1 MTLFDEAADLEG
13 GAREDYFRKLAED
26 EPELAR
32 ELRALFAYEPTTTQ
46 GARTGD
52 GIRVMGG
59 PRHGAPPDTDG
70 RFEIVRMLGEG
81 GMGTVY
87 LAQQKQPWRRVAL
100 KVLKGELASERVR
113 RRFAAEGDILARL
126 SHPGIASVYEA
137 VDSGAEPYLVMEY
150 VDGIPLGEWKA
161 KTKPDLRTKVQL
173 LIKIAEAIDHAH
185 RSGVVHRDL
194 KPANILVTA
203 DGNPK
208 VLDFGIARVMDP
220 DRVSD
225 SSITQAGEIIGTPAY
240 MSPEQASLD
249 PSRIDHRTD
258 VYVLGVVSYELLTD
272 YMPYPIDTDLMLN
285 LTRIRA
291 LAPTRAGKLAPSLRG
306 DLEVIL
312 DKALQKTPEARY
324 QSAAAFAEDLGRW
337 LRGETILARPPS
349 VLYQLGKFARRNRL
363 LVLAF
368 SALFV
373 ALVVGAVATT
383 MLWLEGRRT
392 QRELER
398 RVDDL
403 VLLQARETLATDAT
417 RAVEMMRALG
427 PSADWAKAYTIG
439 WDARGRGVSED
450 ILKGHEADVEWHDIA
465 PDGTIASASFD
476 GTVRVWHDGVGTV
489 MRGHVGGVNRVAWS
503 SRGVLASAG
512 RDGTVRVWPGG
523 EVVHTHE
530 DECEEIAWAPDGS
543 AIASVGGDGVLALT
557 TMSPR
562 STRQLMR
569 SDKALSAVL
578 WRGDVLVAGGKG
590 ATLVRIDLPT
600 GRPFDAAVVQRLEG
614 HKAEVDILGV
624 FTDGGP
630 LLASGASD
638 GELRIWD
645 GDAVRSFP
653 SPEGSPLKG
662 VEFLSRNQVV
672 TVDRAGTLRIW
683 DLLRGTAASFAGGG
697 VYRDLTVSPDRA
709 WLATA
714 SDDRTTVLWDVQT
727 LESIVLRGHRDAVLH
742 VEIAGGHLVSGG
754 KEGDLRVWPLP
765 NQRTRWPLEAV
776 PRALAVAGSEFVSVD
791 EGGALSR
798 GSLGSGEML
807 EIDEGIDGHLVH
819 WAHDGSRFLTSL
831 RQGVV
836 QVRMADGRKLSQ
848 LELPGRPIMGA
859 FSADDK
865 RMAVVTNDGSLAL
878 VVEGQVAIHALP
890 CGRANA
896 VAFIG
901 AAVAIGCRDGAVLRF
916 DGAAFTEVARLP
928 GEVDHVVA
936 EGVWLGAAG
945 GHEARSWR
953 VGETWEAVGGTH
965 HAGPIHALAVLD
977 GRLVT
982 GARDGVIKVSRGGV
996 EQTLTGHTAGVTSL
1010 VLHGDTLIS
1019 GGRDRTV
1026 RIWDLTTGAAVV
1038 IDLFEGPITALALA
1052 SSVAGGAIDRVMVM
1066 ADEKAITAWPL
1077 RLEQSEGAVRAFL
1090 DGLVHPAP
1098 SLEPGRAAN

>member
-1 MTLFDEAADLEG
+1 MALFDEAADLEG
-13 GAREDYFRKLAED
+13 AAREDYFRALAEQ

-52 GIRVMGG
+52 GIRVMGSFG
-59 PRHGAPPDTDG
+59 HGAVPDTDG

-161 KTKPDLRTKVQL
+161 RTKPDLRTQVQL
-173 LIKIAEAIDHAH
+173 LIKIAEAVDHAH

-203 DGNPK
+203 DGTPK

-258 VYVLGVVSYELLTD
+258 VYVLGVVSYEFLTD
-272 YMPYPIDTDLMLN
+272 YMPYPIDSDLMLN

-291 LAPTRAGKLAPSLRG
+291 LSPTMAGKLAPSLRG

-312 DKALQKTPEARY
+312 DKALQKAPEARY
-324 QSAAAFAEDLGRW
+324 QSAAAFADDLGRW

-349 VLYQLGKFARRNRL
+349 VLYQIGKFARRNRL

-373 ALVVGAVATT
+373 ALVVGAIATT

-403 VLLQARETLATDAT
+403 VLLQARETLPTDAT

-427 PSADWAKAYTIG
+427 PGADWAKAYAIG
-439 WDARGRGVSED
+439 WDARGRGVSEE
-450 ILKGHEADVEWHDIA
+450 ILKGHEADVEWVDVA
-465 PDGTIASASFD
+465 ADGAIASASFD
-476 GTVRVWHDGVGTV
+476 GTVRVWRGGVGTV
-489 MRGHVGGVNRVAWS
+489 FSGHEGGVNRVAWS

-512 RDGTVRVWPGG
+512 RDGTVRIWPGG
-523 EVVHTHE
+523 EVVHRHE

-543 AIASVGGDGVLALT
+543 ALASVGGDGVVALT
-557 TMSPR
+557 VMSPR
-562 STRQLMR
+562 STRELMR
-569 SDKALSAVL
+569 SEKALSAVL
-578 WRGDVLVAGGKG
+578 WRGDMLVAGGKA
-590 ATLVRIDLPT
+590 ATLVRID
-600 GRPFDAAVVQRLEG
+600 RPLTDAVVRRLEG

-624 FTDGGP
+624 FMDGEP

-662 VEFLSRNQVV
+662 VEFLSRNQVA

-683 DLLRGTAASFAGGG
+683 DLLRGTAASFGGGG
-697 VYRDLTVSPDRA
+697 VYRDLTVSPDRS

-727 LESIVLRGHRDAVLH
+727 LDPIVLRGHRDAVLH
-742 VEIAGGHLVSGG
+742 VEIANDRLVSSG
-754 KEGDLRVWPLP
+754 KEGDLRVWSLP
-765 NQRTRWPLEAV
+765 TRRTRWPLAAV
-776 PRALAVAGSEFVSVD
+776 PRAMAVAGSELVIVD
-791 EGGALSR
+791 ESGGLSR
-798 GSLGSGEML
+798 GSLGSGEMV
-807 EIDEGIDGHLVH
+807 EIDDGIDGHVVH
-819 WAHDGSRFLTSL
+819 WSNDGSRFLTSL

-836 QVRMADGRKLSQ
+836 QVRAADGRKLSQ

-859 FSADDK
+859 FSADDQ

-878 VVEGQVAIHALP
+878 VGADVAIHTLP

-896 VAFIG
+896 VAFVG
-901 AAVAIGCRDGAVLRF
+901 ASVAIGCRDGALLRF
-916 DGAAFTEVARLP
+916 DGKAFSEVARLP
-928 GEVDHVVA
+928 GEVDHIAAQVGA
-936 EGVWLGAAG
+936 SGAWLVAAG
-945 GHEARSWR
+945 TDEARMWR
-953 VGETWEAVGGTH
+953 VDVEPWQTMGGTH
-965 HAGPIHALAVLD
+965 HTGPIHALALVD
-977 GRLVT
+977 GRLVS
-982 GARDGVIKVSRGGV
+982 GSRDGVIKVLSGGV
-996 EQTLTGHTAGVTSL
+996 EQALLGHSAGVTSL

-1019 GGRDRTV
+1019 GSRDRTV
-1026 RIWDLTTGAAVV
+1026 RIWDLTSGAAAV
-1038 IDLFEGPITALALA
+1038 IDLFEGPITGLALA
-1052 SSVAGGAIDRVMVM
+1052 SSVAGGPIDRVVVM
-1066 ADEKAITAWPL
+1066 ADEKAISAWPL
-1077 RLEQSEGAVRAFL
+1077 RLEQVEATVRAFL
-1090 DGLVHPAP
+1090 DGLVHRSPEGP
-1098 SLEPGRAAN
+1098 REIR